1 MRDIVRAAPS
11 SMPLPKGPMRPLPGV
26 RSSTASLTAPAPV
39 IELVGEPT
47 HAKKKGRPS
56 KADKIKAMRAKA
68 SDAIQALLDSEPKK
82 ADIIEFFR
90 NRIEELED

>member
-1 MRDIVRAAPS
+1 MPIPS
-11 SMPLPKGPMRPLPGV
+11 GPIRPLPGV
-26 RSSTASLTAPAPV
+26 RSVISSLMAPAPTITHV
-39 IELVGEPT
+39 EEP
-47 HAKKKGRPS
+47 APEKKKGRPS

-68 SDAIQALLDSEPKK
+68 SDAIQALLNSEPKK

>member
-1 MRDIVRAAPS
+1 M
-11 SMPLPKGPMRPLPGV
+11 KPLPGV
-26 RSSTASLTAPAPV
+26 RSAAASLAAPAPV
-39 IELVGEPT
+39 IELVSDPT
-47 HAKKKGRPS
+47 PTKKKGRPS
-56 KADKIKAMRAKA
+56 KAEKIKAMRAKA